1 MDCIYTETLI
11 DIGLCVCCF
20 LFFFG
25 NLIFSFM
32 YIYINVHIIHFVYY
46 VSNIIQLI
54 LILLMMADNSIK
66 YIAWAKSSKSLL
78 ISMNRTPV

>member
-1 MDCIYTETLI
+1 MIVQWTVCILV
-11 DIGLCVCCF
+11 VC
-20 LFFFG
+20 FFFG

-46 VSNIIQLI
+46 ASNIIQLI
-54 LILLMMADNSIK
+54 LILLMMAGNVIK

-78 ISMNRTPV
+78 ISMNRTPVYS